1 MIAVPLG
8 QPDGLA
14 RPLAEVIQFCASC
27 LAASD
32 RPDIQDVRRMQRENA
47 FHTLVIDDPPDREAL
62 VNAPAFAGNYRAG
75 KDLRAF
81 LIAFL
86 YAAVNIDYI
95 AYLEM
100 RDLFLQTFALNG
112 VQKFRFHL
120 SISYV
125 STKHQTTKPRI
136 LAVWCP
142 QSKRFFQICGSLEFA
157 RMKIV
162 CNQKAIMLYSAL

>member
-1 MIAVPLG
+1 MVAVPLC

-14 RPLAEVIQFCASC
+14 GPLAEVVQFCPPC
-27 LAASD
+27 LAATD
-32 RPDIQDVRRMQRENA
+32 RPYVQDVRRVQRENA
-47 FHTLVIDDPPDREAL
+47 FHTLVIDDPPDSEAL
-62 VNAPAFAGNYRAG
+62 VDAPAFAGNHRAG

-112 VQKFRFHL
+112 VQKFRFH
-120 SISYV
+120 
-125 STKHQTTKPRI
+125 
-136 LAVWCP
+136 
-142 QSKRFFQICGSLEFA
+142 
-157 RMKIV
+157 
-162 CNQKAIMLYSAL
+162 

>member
-1 MIAVPLG
+1 MVAVPLC
-8 QPDGLA
+8 QLDGLA
-14 RPLAEVIQFCASC
+14 GPLAEVVQFCPPY

-32 RPDIQDVRRMQRENA
+32 RLDIQDVRRMEREDA

-100 RDLFLQTFALNG
+100 RDLFLQTFAFNG
-112 VQKFRFHL
+112 VQKFRFH
-120 SISYV
+120 
-125 STKHQTTKPRI
+125 
-136 LAVWCP
+136 
-142 QSKRFFQICGSLEFA
+142 
-157 RMKIV
+157 
-162 CNQKAIMLYSAL
+162 